1 MQGGNQIDRPFRRA
15 RRAMQRVPAWLSIVL
30 VSVPAVAAARDWDCA
45 DADNLPQ
52 QGMNYCAYQEW
63 QEADATLNAI
73 WPDVRARMAA
83 MDKDNSEYFP
93 EQANGAENLLKAQR
107 AWIDYRDGQCE
118 AEGAQFAGGS
128 IRPLIT
134 FSCKAT
140 MTQRRIEELRGL
152 METY

>member
-1 MQGGNQIDRPFRRA
+1 
-15 RRAMQRVPAWLSIVL
+15 
-30 VSVPAVAAARDWDCA
+30 
-45 DADNLPQ
+45 
-52 QGMNYCAYQEW
+52 MNYCAYQAW

-73 WPDVRARMAA
+73 WPDVRARMTA
-83 MDKDNSEYFP
+83 MDADNSEYFP

-107 AWIDYRDGQCE
+107 AWIDYRDGHCE

-134 FSCKAT
+134 YSCKAA
-140 MTQRRIEELRGL
+140 MTRKRVEELRSL